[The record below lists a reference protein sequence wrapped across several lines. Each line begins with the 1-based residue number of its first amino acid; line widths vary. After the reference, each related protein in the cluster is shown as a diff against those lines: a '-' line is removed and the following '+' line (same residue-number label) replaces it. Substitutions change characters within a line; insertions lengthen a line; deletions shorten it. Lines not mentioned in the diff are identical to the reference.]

1 MGMEITFSPK
11 ASTHLVQRYAHA
23 PAHSAQACHKVP
35 IGYNLFVLTYLGIQR
50 QHDACQCISRHHFVS
65 DMARG
70 SFSGVR
76 FHSLSVLH
84 TSGRYDIRQIADS
97 SMTKLN

>member
-23 PAHSAQACHKVP
+23 PAYSAQVCHKVP

-50 QHDACQCISRHHFVS
+50 QHDACQRISRLVS
-65 DMARG
+65 LA
-70 SFSGVR
+70 
-76 FHSLSVLH
+76 FHMEGEVSSIIL
-84 TSGRYDIRQIADS
+84 YQIWLVD
-97 SMTKLN
+97 LRLF